1 MSAVRRRNARVYWRG
16 LCDCVVGEITS
27 SQMRERYRRWIHDW
41 ESRMTSRDNNRVV
54 RPFEWGADWTTQWPG
69 VGRVAVPQ
77 DQTDHAAMVE
87 YFGAVNEQ
95 LIHNSD
101 EFFAYKTPADFHIEH
116 RKVELF
122 HTGSE
127 PPKKPIKDEWGK
139 FLRFTSPVPSPYHE
153 NNRVNARW
161 FPANG
166 HRAVV
171 LLPQW
176 NADGV
181 SQNALCRLFNM
192 LGIAALRLS
201 MPYHDIRR
209 PAGFTRADFAVSANV
224 GRTIDATRQGIAD
237 IRSCMDWLERRG
249 YTKLGIVG
257 TSLGSCYAF
266 LASAH
271 DPRIQVNVFN
281 HASTAFGDVVWT
293 GQSTRHIR
301 EGLEQAGLT
310 QQRLG
315 ALWAAISPVHYYEKF
330 AGPDAAGRDKKVL
343 IVYADY
349 DLTFPREYS
358 LKVVEAF
365 QRHEVNFECRVLPCG
380 HYTTGETPFK
390 YMDGWYLGSFVHR
403 AFKELRAEKAAQPV
417 RNSAAQEQQEEALTR

>member
-87 YFGAVNEQ
+87 YFGAINDQ

-209 PAGFTRADFAVSANV
+209 PAGMTRADYAVSANIA
-224 GRTIDATRQGIAD
+224 RTVDATRQGIAD
-237 IRSCMDWLERRG
+237 IRSCMDWLEQRG
-249 YTKLGIVG
+249 YTRLGIVG

-271 DPRIQVNVFN
+271 DPRIRVNVFN

-301 EGLEQAGLT
+301 QGVEEVLT
-310 QQRLG
+310 QDELRRV
-315 ALWAAISPVHYYEKF
+315 WMCISP
-330 AGPDAAGRDKKVL
+330 
-343 IVYADY
+343 IVYFNKFQRWPKKSLMIYGRY
-349 DLTFPREYS
+349 DLTFLPEFSMQTASEFLIRG
-358 LKVVEAF
+358 LDTTVKA
-365 QRHEVNFECRVLPCG
+365 LPCG
-380 HYTTGETPFK
+380 HYSLGEMPYK
-390 YMDGWYLGSFVHR
+390 YVDAWHISRFLAK
-403 AFKELRAEKAAQPV
+403 AFAG
-417 RNSAAQEQQEEALTR
+417 

>member
-1 MSAVRRRNARVYWRG
+1 
-16 LCDCVVGEITS
+16 
-27 SQMRERYRRWIHDW
+27 
-41 ESRMTSRDNNRVV
+41 MTSRDNNRVV
-54 RPFEWGADWTTQWPG
+54 RPFEWGLDWTGQWPG
-69 VGRVAVPQ
+69 VDGVATPH
-77 DQTDHAAMVE
+77 DQGDHPAMVE
-87 YFGAVNEQ
+87 YFRAVNEQ

-101 EFFAYKTPADFHIEH
+101 EFFAYKTPTDFHIEH

-153 NNRVNARW
+153 NNCVNARW

-166 HRAVV
+166 RRAVV

-181 SQNALCRLFNM
+181 SQNALCRLFNV

-209 PAGFTRADFAVSANV
+209 PAGITRADYAVSANV

-237 IRSCMDWLERRG
+237 IRACMDWLEQRG
-249 YTKLGIVG
+249 YSRLGIVG

-271 DPRIQVNVFN
+271 DPRIRVNVFN
-281 HASTAFGDVVWT
+281 HASTSFGDVAWT
-293 GQSTRHIR
+293 GQSTQHIR
-301 EGLEQAGLT
+301 KGVEAVLT
-310 QQRLG
+310 QEQLRQVWLC
-315 ALWAAISPVHYYEKF
+315 ISP
-330 AGPDAAGRDKKVL
+330 
-343 IVYADY
+343 IVYFDKFKRWPKKSLMIYGQY
-349 DLTFPREYS
+349 DLTFLPEFSVQTASEFLRRG
-358 LKVVEAF
+358 LDTTIKA
-365 QRHEVNFECRVLPCG
+365 LPCG
-380 HYTTGETPFK
+380 HYSLGETPYK
-390 YMDGWYLGSFVHR
+390 YMDAWHISRFLAK
-403 AFKELRAEKAAQPV
+403 AFAG
-417 RNSAAQEQQEEALTR
+417 

>member
-1 MSAVRRRNARVYWRG
+1 
-16 LCDCVVGEITS
+16 
-27 SQMRERYRRWIHDW
+27 MRERYRRWIYEW

-54 RPFEWGADWTTQWPG
+54 RPFEWGLDWTRQWPS
-69 VGRVAVPQ
+69 VDRLALPQ
-77 DQTDHAAMVE
+77 EEGDAAAMVE
-87 YFGAVNEQ
+87 YFAAVNDQ

-101 EFFAYKTPADFHIEH
+101 EFFAYKTPSDFQIEH

-139 FLRFTSPVPSPYHE
+139 FLRFTSPVPSPYQE

-181 SQNALCRLFNM
+181 SQNALCRLFNV

-209 PAGFTRADFAVSANV
+209 PKEITRADYAVSANV
-224 GRTIDATRQGIAD
+224 GRTIDAARQAVID
-237 IRSCMDWLERRG
+237 VRCCLDWLEQQG
-249 YTKLGIVG
+249 YSEFGVLG

-271 DPRIQVNVFN
+271 DERLRVNVFN
-281 HASTAFGDVVWT
+281 HASTYFADVVWI

-301 EGLEQAGLT
+301 AGVESAIDLENLRRAWT
-310 QQRLG
+310 
-315 ALWAAISPVHYYEKF
+315 AISPTSYVDKF
-330 AGPDAAGRDKKVL
+330 ARAPKKSLV
-343 IVYADY
+343 IYAKY
-349 DLTFPREYS
+349 DLTFPPQFSRM
-358 LKVVEAF
+358 VVEEF
-365 QRHEVNFECRVLPCG
+365 KRRNFDFESVELPCG

-390 YMDGWYLGSFVHR
+390 FLDGYHIVRYMVKSFRANTGS
-403 AFKELRAEKAAQPV
+403 LRG
-417 RNSAAQEQQEEALTR
+417 